1 MPVTCYICGRDFGTR
16 SIKIHIPNCEK
27 KWENE
32 QEKLPKKER
41 RPVPQ
46 APQNF
51 DKVLSGEISAPK
63 QLQEYNEQAFNDFN
77 TKSLQECP
85 NCGRTFLPKP
95 LEIHSRS
102 CKPKD
107 PRLKPGAT
115 GAPRKSKK
123 SQERRRNDPSP
134 RPPENLSA
142 KTPSPDYPDLPTP
155 TKEDLIEIIQG
166 DKAFDSPQIRR
177 KLMAR
182 IQDLIL

>member
-1 MPVTCYICGRDFGTR
+1 MPVTCYICGRDFGTK

-27 KWENE
+27 KWDNE

-102 CKPKD
+102 CKPKET
-107 PRLKPGAT
+107 RLKPA
-115 GAPRKSKK
+115 APRKSKR
-123 SQERRRNDPSP
+123 SQDRRNDPSP
-134 RPPENLSA
+134 RPETLKT
-142 KTPSPDYPDLPTP
+142 KTPPTPDHSDLHTP
-155 TKEDLIEIIQG
+155 TKEELIELIQR
-166 DKAFDSPQIRR
+166 DKTFDSPQMRR